1 MWAFIK
7 ILKILG
13 GTSYIYIDI
22 NRIWCSP
29 GISFAFILNASCL
42 LKVHAEKFKFSLHT
56 KKPQEKA
63 TTKECEDLSGKQ
75 LRCWGRKVKQSE
87 FWMCPLYTVYTALG
101 NHWEIKTFSRFFSRI
116 VGLTRR
122 RPQPLAT
129 SPFFFAPLL
138 CAPHGTRACRRTS
151 QLPWWLQSRNY
162 WPKLMFYHVFWGVVF

>member
-22 NRIWCSP
+22 KRIWCSP

-56 KKPQEKA
+56 KKPREKA
-63 TTKECEDLSGKQ
+63 ATIECEDLSGKQ

-101 NHWEIKTFSRFFSRI
+101 NHWEIKKFSRFFSRI

-129 SPFFFAPLL
+129 SPFF
-138 CAPHGTRACRRTS
+138 CAIVVRPSWNSRLPKNLTTS
-151 QLPWWLQSRNY
+151 
-162 WPKLMFYHVFWGVVF
+162 LMASES